1 MSTLGE
7 RLSVVATENAK
18 LHIEIDKLA
27 ENNETRVIAV
37 SNRVGPMVQDEVVNM
52 FAENVQKNLKKIS
65 RQRLNIEM

>member
-27 ENNETRVIAV
+27 KNNADVKKLVETDDYKRTKLVTTDNALRGY
-37 SNRVGPMVQDEVVNM
+37 N
-52 FAENVQKNLKKIS
+52 
-65 RQRLNIEM
+65 

>member
-27 ENNETRVIAV
+27 KNNADVKKLVETDDYKRNKLVTSENALRGYN
-37 SNRVGPMVQDEVVNM
+37 
-52 FAENVQKNLKKIS
+52 
-65 RQRLNIEM
+65 